1 MDDINESDKET
12 KIVAEVKEPDTR
24 GYRPDTKE
32 QTSFLGTISFKIIPT
47 LIVGFLINVLILNG
61 FFKLHTGFHVIDE
74 YETGVRFRLGKFNSI
89 EEPGL
94 NFAIPFFDTVHILKT
109 WEHVVPIPT
118 QSVATKDLV
127 TLSLDAVL
135 RYKISQPR
143 AIVVEIDDAD
153 RAGTEVALAAIKE
166 AVGEVTYEQLISERK
181 DINERIRLSVDS
193 KVQAWGLT
201 ILGVEIKKSIP
212 VDSKVQEALSRR
224 AIAVQEK
231 AAREV
236 IAEAELASAR
246 NITEA
251 AKILS
256 TQEDAGLTLRYFQT
270 LDGFSKIQ
278 SGNFLIP
285 VPLSGEP
292 PAKTVDLNAND
303 DENLGIIETILG
315 DGDSYDT
322 GEQ

>member
-1 MDDINESDKET
+1 MSKVD
-12 KIVAEVKEPDTR
+12 EPFLEDEIDQGTTNGHSSR
-24 GYRPDTKE
+24 NR
-32 QTSFLGTISFKIIPT
+32 TSEKRSLLTSISFKVFPT
-47 LIVGFLINVLILNG
+47 LIIGFLVNVLILNG
-61 FFKLHTGFHVIDE
+61 IFSLHTGFHVIDE
-74 YETGVRFRLGKFNSI
+74 YESGVRLRLGKFDAI

-94 NFAIPFFDTVHILKT
+94 NFALPFFDTVHILKT

-135 RYKISQPR
+135 RYKINDPR
-143 AIVVEIDDAD
+143 EIVVAIDDAD

-181 DINERIRLSVDS
+181 DINERIRISVDE

-212 VDSKVQEALSRR
+212 VDPEVQKALSRR
-224 AIAVQEK
+224 AISVQEK

-236 IAEAELASAR
+236 ISAAELSSA
-246 NITEA
+246 NNLVAA
-251 AKILS
+251 AKVLHGS
-256 TQEDAGLTLRYFQT
+256 PGAGLTLRYFQT
-270 LDGFSKIQ
+270 LDGFTKIQ

-285 VPLSGEP
+285 LPLNASQLNNVP
-292 PAKTVDLNAND
+292 KTVND
-303 DENLGIIETILG
+303 TDESFGIIETIMG
-315 DGDSYDT
+315 DGDSYEVT
-322 GEQ
+322 E